1 MLYILLTIT
10 ISVLLLL
17 IFKAFQKYGVN
28 SLVAIVVNYITA
40 GVTGIL
46 FLNSD
51 ININAILQSDWIF
64 ICLPLGVLF
73 ISIFYLIALTTQK
86 ISISA
91 ASVANKMSVIMPV
104 LYSLIFL
111 GQQLSVLKLAGIA
124 LAMLA
129 VYLSTRSS
137 KKDNTVNAALIWL
150 PVLVFIGSGLID
162 IAINAANAFYIKS
175 KNESALFSICTF
187 LSAFVVGVIILMY
200 MVVVKRSLTLKQ
212 LVMPKNITGG
222 VLLGIPNYFS
232 IFFIFKSLD
241 ANVLQSAQL
250 FPVLNLSNVALSAFL
265 GWLVFK
271 EKLSMVNLAGIVLA
285 IISILLISF

>member
-1 MLYILLTIT
+1 MLYILLTII

-17 IFKAFQKYGVN
+17 VFKAFQKYGVN

-40 GVTGIL
+40 AVTGIL

-51 ININAILQSDWIF
+51 NSINSIIQLDWIF

-73 ISIFYLIALTTQK
+73 ISIFYLIALTAQK

-111 GQQLSVLKLAGIA
+111 GQQLSVVKVTGIV
-124 LAMLA
+124 LAMVA
-129 VYLSTRSS
+129 VYLSTRSP
-137 KKDNTVNAALIWL
+137 KKDNVNTTLIWL
-150 PVLVFIGSGLID
+150 PVLVFVGSGLID
-162 IAINAANAFYIKS
+162 IAINAANAFYIK
-175 KNESALFSICTF
+175 NNIESALFSICTF
-187 LSAFVVGVIILMY
+187 LSAFVVGILILLYSVII
-200 MVVVKRSLTLKQ
+200 KGSLTLKEV
-212 LVMPKNITGG
+212 LAPKNIIGG
-222 VLLGIPNYFS
+222 LVLGIPNYFS
-232 IFFIFKSLD
+232 IFFIFKSLEV
-241 ANVLQSAQL
+241 NVLQSAQL

-271 EKLSMVNLAGIVLA
+271 EKLSPLNLAGIALA

>member
-1 MLYILLTIT
+1 MLYIILTIV

-17 IFKAFQKYGVN
+17 IFKAFQKYSVN

-51 ININAILQSDWIF
+51 INISTIIHSDWIY

-91 ASVANKMSVIMPV
+91 AAVANKMSVIMPV

-111 GQQLSVLKLAGIA
+111 NQQLSGLKIIGII

-137 KKDNTVNAALIWL
+137 KKGNVNTALIWL

-162 IAINAANAFYIKS
+162 IAINASNAFYIRS
-175 KNESALFSICTF
+175 NNESALFSICTF
-187 LSAFVVGVIILMY
+187 LSAFTVGVIILTW
-200 MVVVKRSLTLKQ
+200 MVFKGSLSFKTILA
-212 LVMPKNITGG
+212 PKNIIGG
-222 VLLGIPNYFS
+222 LVLGIPNYFS
-232 IFFIFKSLD
+232 IFFIFKSLEV
-241 ANVLQSAQL
+241 NVLQSAQL

-271 EKLSMVNLAGIVLA
+271 EKLSALNLAGIVLA

>member
-1 MLYILLTIT
+1 MLYILLTIV

-40 GVTGIL
+40 GITGIL
-46 FLNSD
+46 FYNS
-51 ININAILQSDWIF
+51 NISISAIIQSEWIY

-111 GQQLSVLKLAGIA
+111 GQQLSALKIVGIF
-124 LAMLA
+124 LAMIA

-137 KKDNTVNAALIWL
+137 KKDNVNSALMWL

-162 IAINAANAFYIKS
+162 IAINAGNAFYIKT
-175 KNESALFSICTF
+175 KGESALFSICTF
-187 LSAFVVGVIILMY
+187 LSAFAVGVIILLY
-200 MVVVKRSLTLKQ
+200 SVFVKRSLAINE
-212 LVMPKNITGG
+212 VFAPKNIIGG
-222 VLLGIPNYFS
+222 LILGIPNYFS

-271 EKLSMVNLAGIVLA
+271 EKLSPINLVGIVLA

>member
-1 MLYILLTIT
+1 MLYILLTIV

-40 GVTGIL
+40 GITGIL
-46 FLNSD
+46 FFNT
-51 ININAILQSDWIF
+51 NINVNAIIQSEWIY
-64 ICLPLGVLF
+64 ICLPLGILF
-73 ISIFYLIALTTQK
+73 ISIFYLIALTAQK

-104 LYSLIFL
+104 LYSLVFL
-111 GQQLSVLKLAGIA
+111 GQQLSALKLVGIV
-124 LAMLA
+124 LAMIA
-129 VYLSTRSS
+129 VYLSTRSP
-137 KKDNTVNAALIWL
+137 KKDNVNAALIWL

-162 IAINAANAFYIKS
+162 IAINAANAFYIKT
-175 KNESALFSICTF
+175 KGESALFSVCTF
-187 LSAFVVGVIILMY
+187 LSAFVVGVIILLY
-200 MVVVKRSLTLKQ
+200 SLIVKRSLSVKEVLA
-212 LVMPKNITGG
+212 PKNIIGG
-222 VLLGIPNYFS
+222 LILGIPNYFS
-232 IFFIFKSLD
+232 IFFIFKALE

-265 GWLVFK
+265 GWLIFK
-271 EKLSMVNLAGIVLA
+271 EKLSPVNLAGIALA

>member
-1 MLYILLTIT
+1 MLYILLTII

-17 IFKAFQKYGVN
+17 VFKAFQKYGVN
-28 SLVAIVVNYITA
+28 SLVAIIVNYITA
-40 GVTGIL
+40 AVTGIL
-46 FLNSD
+46 FLNSG
-51 ININAILQSDWIF
+51 ISLGSIIQSDWIF

-111 GQQLSVLKLAGIA
+111 GQQLSVVKVTGIV
-124 LAMLA
+124 LAMVA
-129 VYLSTRSS
+129 VYLSTRLP
-137 KKDNTVNAALIWL
+137 KKDNVNTALIWL
-150 PVLVFIGSGLID
+150 PVLVFVGSGLID
-162 IAINAANAFYIKS
+162 IAINAANAFYIK
-175 KNESALFSICTF
+175 NNTESALFSICTF
-187 LSAFVVGVIILMY
+187 LSAFVVGILILLY
-200 MVVVKRSLTLKQ
+200 FVFIKRSLSLKEV
-212 LVMPKNITGG
+212 LAPKNIIGG
-222 VLLGIPNYFS
+222 LVLGIPNYFS
-232 IFFIFKSLD
+232 IFFIFKSLEV
-241 ANVLQSAQL
+241 NVLQSAQL

-271 EKLSMVNLAGIVLA
+271 EKLSPLNLAGIALA

>member
-1 MLYILLTIT
+1 MLYILLTII

-40 GVTGIL
+40 GITGIL
-46 FLNSD
+46 FFNSD
-51 ININAILQSDWIF
+51 ISINAILASDWIY
-64 ICLPLGVLF
+64 ICLPLGLLF
-73 ISIFYLIALTTQK
+73 ICIFYLIALTTHR

-91 ASVANKMSVIMPV
+91 AAVANKMSVIMPV
-104 LYSLIFL
+104 LYSIIFL
-111 GQQLSVLKLAGIA
+111 NQHLSALKIVGIV

-137 KKDNTVNAALIWL
+137 QKSNVSSSLIWL
-150 PVLVFIGSGLID
+150 PVLVFVGSGLID
-162 IAINAANAFYIKS
+162 IAINASNAFYIHS
-175 KNESALFSICTF
+175 KGESALFSICTF
-187 LSAFVVGVIILMY
+187 LSAFVIGIIILLY
-200 MVVVKRSLTLKQ
+200 SVFVKRSLSIKE
-212 LVMPKNITGG
+212 VVAPKNIIGG
-222 VLLGIPNYFS
+222 LVLGIPNYFS

-265 GWLVFK
+265 GWLIFK
-271 EKLSMVNLAGIVLA
+271 EKLSPINLAGIALA

>member
-1 MLYILLTIT
+1 MLYIILTIV

-17 IFKAFQKYGVN
+17 IFKAFQKYSVN

-51 ININAILQSDWIF
+51 INLSAIIHSDWIY

-91 ASVANKMSVIMPV
+91 AAVANKMSVIMPV

-111 GQQLSVLKLAGIA
+111 NQQLSGVKIIGII

-137 KKDNTVNAALIWL
+137 KKGNVNTALIWL

-162 IAINAANAFYIKS
+162 IAINASNAFYIRS
-175 KNESALFSICTF
+175 NNESALFSICTF
-187 LSAFVVGVIILMY
+187 LSAFAVGVIILTW
-200 MVVVKRSLTLKQ
+200 MVLKGSLSFETL
-212 LVMPKNITGG
+212 LAPKNIIGG
-222 VLLGIPNYFS
+222 LVLGIPNYFS
-232 IFFIFKSLD
+232 IFFIFKSLEV
-241 ANVLQSAQL
+241 NVLQSAQL

-271 EKLSMVNLAGIVLA
+271 EKLSALNLAGIVLA

>member
-1 MLYILLTIT
+1 MLYILLTII

-46 FLNSD
+46 FLNS
-51 ININAILQSDWIF
+51 NISIGAIFQSDWIY
-64 ICLPLGVLF
+64 ICMPLGVLF

-104 LYSLIFL
+104 VYSLIFL
-111 GQQLSVLKLAGIA
+111 GQQLSVVKIIGIV

-137 KKDNTVNAALIWL
+137 KKENVSATLIWL
-150 PVLVFIGSGLID
+150 PVLVFVGSGLID
-162 IAINAANAFYIKS
+162 IAINAANAFYIRS
-175 KNESALFSICTF
+175 NEESSLFSICTF
-187 LSAFVVGVIILMY
+187 LSAFTVGIIILLY
-200 MVVVKRSLTLKQ
+200 LVIVKRSLTIKE
-212 LVMPKNITGG
+212 VVAPKNIIGG
-222 VLLGIPNYFS
+222 LVLGIPNYFS
-232 IFFIFKSLD
+232 IFFIFRSLD
-241 ANVLQSAQL
+241 SHVLQSAQL
-250 FPVLNLSNVALSAFL
+250 FPVMNLSNVALSAFL

-271 EKLSMVNLAGIVLA
+271 EKLSPINLAGIALA

>member
-1 MLYILLTIT
+1 MLYILLTII

-17 IFKAFQKYGVN
+17 VFKAFQKYGVN

-40 GVTGIL
+40 AVTGIL
-46 FLNSD
+46 FLNSG
-51 ININAILQSDWIF
+51 ISLGSIIQSDWIF

-111 GQQLSVLKLAGIA
+111 GQQLSIVKVTGIV
-124 LAMLA
+124 LAMVA
-129 VYLSTRSS
+129 VYLSTRSA
-137 KKDNTVNAALIWL
+137 KKDNVNTALIWL
-150 PVLVFIGSGLID
+150 PVLVFVGSGLID
-162 IAINAANAFYIKS
+162 IAINAANAFYIK
-175 KNESALFSICTF
+175 NNDESALFSICTF
-187 LSAFVVGVIILMY
+187 LSAFVVGILILLYSVVI
-200 MVVVKRSLTLKQ
+200 KRSLSLKEV
-212 LVMPKNITGG
+212 LAPKNIIGG
-222 VLLGIPNYFS
+222 LVLGIPNYFS
-232 IFFIFKSLD
+232 IFFIFKSLEV
-241 ANVLQSAQL
+241 NVLQSAQL

-271 EKLSMVNLAGIVLA
+271 ERLSPLNLAGIALA